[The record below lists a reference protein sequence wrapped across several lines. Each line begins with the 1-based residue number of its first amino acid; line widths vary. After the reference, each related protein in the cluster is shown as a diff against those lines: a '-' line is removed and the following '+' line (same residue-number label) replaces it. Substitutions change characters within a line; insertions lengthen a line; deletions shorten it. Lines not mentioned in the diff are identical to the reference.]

1 MVNHGNHREKREETQ
16 FHVWKLG
23 VSERGEEKKNIL
35 FDGHSNGVTYKS
47 KW

>member
-1 MVNHGNHREKREETQ
+1 MSG
-16 FHVWKLG
+16 KLV
-23 VSERGEEKKNIL
+23 VSERDEEKKNIL